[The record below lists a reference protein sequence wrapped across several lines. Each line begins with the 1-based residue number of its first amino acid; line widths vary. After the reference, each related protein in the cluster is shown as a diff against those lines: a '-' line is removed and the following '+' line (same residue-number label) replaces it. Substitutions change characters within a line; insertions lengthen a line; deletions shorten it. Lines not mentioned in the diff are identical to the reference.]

1 MLSHRLCPPPQE
13 TYSLHRKMSGA
24 FLLCG
29 KLGAKINC
37 KAFFNDIVK
46 RYNESG
52 ESQWI
57 VNQSAFMNVQKIGN
71 KLYDLIWFRLSLTTT
86 ILKHF
91 EFLLKTTRCHIESL
105 GDSLGF

>member
-71 KLYDLIWFRLSLTTT
+71 KLYDLISFRLIHLTTY
-86 ILKHF
+86 IINYDYIKAF
-91 EFLLKTTRCHIESL
+91 RIPFKNY
-105 GDSLGF
+105 

>member
-52 ESQWI
+52 ESQ
-57 VNQSAFMNVQKIGN
+57 
-71 KLYDLIWFRLSLTTT
+71 
-86 ILKHF
+86 
-91 EFLLKTTRCHIESL
+91 
-105 GDSLGF
+105 